1 MIIKEQTKNQCLNRI
16 AALDALEEENRNTGK
31 TKTRHFPRSIQKVY
45 LQKKELILNK
55 HRKTFS
61 VHDFLFT
68 FRKFS

>member
-45 LQKKELILNK
+45 LQKRTDIKQTSK
-55 HRKTFS
+55 
-61 VHDFLFT
+61 DFQ
-68 FRKFS
+68 RS